1 MKRFMLALALAAP
14 GVAIVAAQQPAAPAA
29 ATPATLAQRIAH
41 TDPTKFRPSPRVHDG
56 AGQLDYMALFNSPS
70 FDTNHWFLHRGV
82 IEPKSGIG
90 VHFHNQC
97 EEMFVIFDGEAQFTI
112 DGRTSTVKGPAGVPT
127 RMGHSHAIY
136 NATDKPV
143 QWMNINI
150 TQLKGVYD
158 AFNLGDTREG
168 APLDPI
174 PNFMVMKLDRGQF
187 TANSQMNA
195 SALTKGTAQF
205 RRALGPSVFLT
216 TWSYVDHILLA
227 PGAAMKNATPGIGE
241 TFYAMAGKGT
251 VTVGNETEPFAA
263 GDAVPIR
270 IGEEK
275 SFENTGTEP
284 LELMVI
290 GVAKDMATKDA
301 LTMAGGARGALAG
314 GGGRG
319 GAGRGAGAPG
329 PGRGGP
335 AGAPGAGRGN

>member
-1 MKRFMLALALAAP
+1 MKPFMLALALAAP
-14 GVAIVAAQQPAAPAA
+14 LVAITAAQQPGAPAPAA
-29 ATPATLAQRIAH
+29 PLTLAQRIAH
-41 TDPTKFRPSPRVHDG
+41 TDPTKFRASPRVHDG

-70 FDTNHWFLHRGV
+70 FDTNHWFLHRGI

-112 DGRTSTVKGPAGVPT
+112 DGRTATVKGPAGVPT

-168 APLDPI
+168 APLDAI
-174 PNFMVMKLDRGQF
+174 PNFMVMKLDRAALGG
-187 TANSQMNA
+187 MNA
-195 SALTKGTAQF
+195 SALTKGTGQF

-216 TWSYVDHILLA
+216 TWSYVDHIVLA

-251 VTVGNETEPFAA
+251 VTVGSETQPFAA

-275 SFENTGTEP
+275 AFENTGTEP

-301 LTMAGGARGALAG
+301 MTTSGGARGALAAA
-314 GGGRG
+314 GGRGGPGG
-319 GAGRGAGAPG
+319 GAGRGAGAP
-329 PGRGGP
+329 P
-335 AGAPGAGRGN
+335 AGAPARGN